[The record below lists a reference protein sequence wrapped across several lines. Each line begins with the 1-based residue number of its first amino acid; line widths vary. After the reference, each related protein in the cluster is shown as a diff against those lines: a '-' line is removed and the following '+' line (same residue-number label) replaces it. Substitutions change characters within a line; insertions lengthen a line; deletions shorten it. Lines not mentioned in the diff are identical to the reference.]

1 MPFDFSYVGILVAAV
16 AAFVFGFLVHGPI
29 FGKQWMAL
37 MKITPAQME
46 QGKKKMEGKMQYY
59 MGAAFLQ
66 QLVTAAV
73 MSQILTGLGVYS
85 VASAVMAAF
94 LLWLGLIA
102 TTLLN
107 GVLWEERS
115 KELYAFNIAYQLG
128 SLVIICVIVTI
139 LS

>member
-1 MPFDFSYVGILVAAV
+1 MSFDLSYVGILVAAI
-16 AAFVFGFLVHGPI
+16 AAFAFGFLVHGPL
-29 FGKQWMAL
+29 FGKTWMAL
-37 MKITPAQME
+37 MKITPQQME
-46 QGKKKMEGKMQYY
+46 EGKKKMEGTMQYY

-73 MSQILTGLGVYS
+73 LSNVLYAMGVYS

-107 GVLWEERS
+107 GVLWENRT
-115 KELYAFNIAYQLG
+115 KELYAFNVAYQLG
-128 SLVIICVIVTI
+128 SLIIICVILTV

>member
-1 MPFDFSYVGILVAAV
+1 MPFNLSYVGVAV
-16 AAFVFGFLVHGPI
+16 AAIAAFIFGFLVHGPL

-46 QGKKKMEGKMQYY
+46 VGKKKMEGRMQYY
-59 MGAAFLQ
+59 MGTAFLQ
-66 QLVTAAV
+66 QFVTAAV
-73 MSQILTGLGVYS
+73 MSHILTGLGVYS

-115 KELYAFNIAYQLG
+115 KELYAFNVAYQLG
-128 SLVIICVIVTI
+128 SLVIICVIVTV
-139 LS
+139 LR